1 MSQRLQ
7 IFSGN
12 KSKDI
17 PINVNASSCACY
29 LLYLAFISVGN
40 TRAGILPL
48 CFQSVLFIGV
58 QGKQILLNCGMKA
71 LLKISLVKYYQC
83 FASNYFW

>member
-1 MSQRLQ
+1 MKQIFVSQGLLV
-7 IFSGN
+7 FSGN

-17 PINVNASSCACY
+17 PINVNASSYACH

-48 CFQSVLFIGV
+48 CFQSVLF
-58 QGKQILLNCGMKA
+58 
-71 LLKISLVKYYQC
+71 
-83 FASNYFW
+83 